1 MAQVTVTNLTGDAF
15 RVDVRGHSFAV
26 DQPVP
31 DGTEAGPTPVEIF
44 VASLG
49 ACAGYY
55 AGRFLR
61 ANGLP
66 ADGLRVRCEWAMR
79 AGQPARVGRVR
90 LAISTPGALAPELR
104 DPLLAAVDTCT
115 VTNSLRQPPR
125 LEVDLQ
131 TPEARALTASA
142 NG

>member
-1 MAQVTVTNLTGDAF
+1 MAQVTVTNVLADAF
-15 RVDVRGHSFAV
+15 RIDVRGHSFEV
-26 DQPVP
+26 DQPAP

-61 ANGLP
+61 ARGLP

-79 AGQPARVGRVR
+79 AGEPARVGRVR
-90 LAISTPGALAPELR
+90 MAIQPPTALPAELHGA
-104 DPLLAAVDTCT
+104 LLAAVDRCT

-125 LEVDLQ
+125 LDVDLDVPLGAVG
-131 TPEARALTASA
+131 THT
-142 NG
+142 